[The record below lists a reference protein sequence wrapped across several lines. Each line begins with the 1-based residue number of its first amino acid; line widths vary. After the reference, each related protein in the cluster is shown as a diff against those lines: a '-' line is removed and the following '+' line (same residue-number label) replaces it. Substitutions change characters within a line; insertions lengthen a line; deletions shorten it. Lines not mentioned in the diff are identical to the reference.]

1 MEKKTNNHKEK
12 RTLARKSMFYEKVQS
27 LVTNENLENVLTEN
41 NTFST
46 TDVSL
51 KVRYNPVISDE
62 KRLPYSLFKKKR
74 YQTGVG
80 SNARYSS
87 SRYSTNVSI

>member
-1 MEKKTNNHKEK
+1 M
-12 RTLARKSMFYEKVQS
+12 YI
-27 LVTNENLENVLTEN
+27 ENY

-51 KVRYNPVISDE
+51 KVRYNPVIKDE

-80 SNARYSS
+80 SKARYSS
-87 SRYSTNVSI
+87 SKYSTKVSI

>member
-1 MEKKTNNHKEK
+1 MYIN
-12 RTLARKSMFYEKVQS
+12 R
-27 LVTNENLENVLTEN
+27 N

-51 KVRYNPVISDE
+51 KVRYNPVINDE

-74 YQTGVG
+74 YHTGVG
-80 SNARYSS
+80 SKARYSS
-87 SRYSTNVSI
+87 SKYSTKVSI